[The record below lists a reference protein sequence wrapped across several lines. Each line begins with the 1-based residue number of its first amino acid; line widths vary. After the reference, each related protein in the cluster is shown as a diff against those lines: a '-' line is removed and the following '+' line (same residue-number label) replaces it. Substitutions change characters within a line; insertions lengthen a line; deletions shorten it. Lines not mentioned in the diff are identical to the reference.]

1 MAAWDGAGGGEER
14 RQGEDPLG
22 DEATMKLVQLLLGQH
37 QVVSL
42 SKTNCA
48 QEGHLAHVDGVA
60 LMLLLGP
67 EEVLHL
73 KS

>member
-1 MAAWDGAGGGEER
+1 
-14 RQGEDPLG
+14 
-22 DEATMKLVQLLLGQH
+22 MKLVQLLLGQH